1 MLTRFYAIDPLKL
14 QDTIGNILAL
24 EVGIGNIME
33 TQETI
38 DDDMNIMTVQEL
50 DDFMNQGWEKKFGR
64 FSFSSHMGSVR
75 KGSTGSK
82 ELMNF

>member
-14 QDTIGNILAL
+14 QNTIGNILAL

-50 DDFMNQGWEKKFGR
+50 DDFMNQGWDKRIWIGMKHI
-64 FSFSSHMGSVR
+64 S
-75 KGSTGSK
+75 
-82 ELMNF
+82 